1 MGQFGRKMGLAIGCA
16 ALCAALLAACQAR
29 LPVAAPPIE
38 VLRLKADETPPQIS
52 GVCWARDIAPAVI
65 ETVTQQ
71 VALRPER
78 RNAQGIITQSAQ
90 FETQTA
96 QRIVQ
101 DRSPIWFKTPCP
113 DTLTVA
119 FVASLQRAL
128 KARGLFDMPVTGQW
142 DTPTL
147 SALRR
152 FQRDRGLDSAQISLA
167 AAQELG
173 LAAR

>member
-1 MGQFGRKMGLAIGCA
+1 MVLGQIGRSLGA
-16 ALCAALLAACQAR
+16 ALACGGLLGGCQTHMPQAAA
-29 LPVAAPPIE
+29 PIE
-38 VLRLKADETPPQIS
+38 VLYEQPPQRP
-52 GVCWARDIAPAVI
+52 GQCWASDIAPAVI

-71 VALRPER
+71 VQSRPER
-78 RNAQGIITQSAQ
+78 RNSAGEITQSAQ

-101 DRSPIWFKTPCP
+101 DRSPIWFQTLCP
-113 DTLTVA
+113 PELTVA

-128 KARGLFDMPVTGQW
+128 KARGHFDSPISGAW
-142 DTPTL
+142 DAPTL
-147 SALRR
+147 AALRR
-152 FQRDRGLDSAQISLA
+152 YQRARGLDSAQIALA